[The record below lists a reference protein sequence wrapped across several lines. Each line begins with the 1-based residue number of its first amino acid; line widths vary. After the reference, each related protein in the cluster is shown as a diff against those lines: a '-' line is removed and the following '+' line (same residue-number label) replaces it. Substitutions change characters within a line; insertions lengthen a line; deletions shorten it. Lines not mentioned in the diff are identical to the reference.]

1 MVTWNRSALKIIF
14 SENCSCPTRFLFNSS
29 VSVYDPYKRR
39 IVDNFTF
46 LNIALNPNHHVAG
59 IAVDPSTGLL
69 GVTVNDRIVLQTLG
83 KEAPSLSYFL
93 LYDQK
98 KRQVKN
104 SFNINAVTKG
114 KVIGIQDLDYDKR
127 GHKYVLGSY
136 PSSIVRIDPSGR
148 RSTAWYMAEPFAETH
163 LKYGFGGIQIIGDV
177 VLVNDNMIGG
187 FKRFDARSSIGSP
200 TVVPFTPNVS
210 IEWSDA
216 IFAPPRYHGTV
227 LLVAENY
234 KGISVMRSHDGW
246 KTADYMGLITASE
259 VDIPSDALTVAT
271 VQIGQSLY
279 AVPEFFF
286 DAPVAPWNAGNRT
299 QYTLYDITAKVETL
313 LC

>member
-1 MVTWNRSALKIIF
+1 MPPLFWA
-14 SENCSCPTRFLFNSS
+14 RFLFNSS

-46 LNIALNPNHHVAG
+46 PNITLNPNHHVAG

-148 RSTAWYMAEPFAETH
+148 RSTSWYIAEPFAETH
-163 LKYGFGGIQIIGDV
+163 L
-177 VLVNDNMIGG
+177 NM
-187 FKRFDARSSIGSP
+187 DLAVSRS
-200 TVVPFTPNVS
+200 
-210 IEWSDA
+210 
-216 IFAPPRYHGTV
+216 
-227 LLVAENY
+227 
-234 KGISVMRSHDGW
+234 
-246 KTADYMGLITASE
+246 
-259 VDIPSDALTVAT
+259 
-271 VQIGQSLY
+271 
-279 AVPEFFF
+279 
-286 DAPVAPWNAGNRT
+286 
-299 QYTLYDITAKVETL
+299 
-313 LC
+313 